1 MGVKKTKLKK
11 WLAKEGRTQVWLAK
25 NSKLSDTAMSQ
36 ICTGKREPNIS
47 TVKRI
52 MAAIRKVDKDA
63 KVDDFFD
70 I

>member
-11 WLAKEGRTQVWLAK
+11 WLAKEGRTQVWLAR

>member
-1 MGVKKTKLKK
+1 MGVKKTKLNK
-11 WLAKEGRTQVWLAK
+11 WLMKEGRSQAWLAK
-25 NSKLSDTAMSQ
+25 NSNISRTAMNQ
-36 ICTGKREPNIS
+36 ICTGKREPNMS

-52 MAAIRKVDKDA
+52 MSAIRKVNKDA

>member
-1 MGVKKTKLKK
+1 MGIKKTKLKK
-11 WLAKEGRTQVWLAK
+11 WLAKEGRTQVWLAR